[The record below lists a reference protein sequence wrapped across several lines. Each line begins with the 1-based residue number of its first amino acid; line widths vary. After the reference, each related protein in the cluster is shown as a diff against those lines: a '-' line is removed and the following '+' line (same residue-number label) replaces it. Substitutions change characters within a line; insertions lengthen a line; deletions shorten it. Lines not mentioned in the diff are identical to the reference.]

1 MNQNLE
7 DSSISSLNSEAAM
20 LVIEPPSLVKL
31 EILLTAIIVIL
42 AILSILIV
50 LLTIM

>member
-1 MNQNLE
+1 MNRNLGG
-7 DSSISSLNSEAAM
+7 EAAM
-20 LVIEPPSLVKL
+20 LVLEPPSLAKL

-42 AILSILIV
+42 AVLSVLVI

>member
-1 MNQNLE
+1 MSQE
-7 DSSISSLNSEAAM
+7 EGSAAAM
-20 LVIEPPSLVKL
+20 LVIEPPSLAKL

-42 AILSILIV
+42 AILSVLVI